1 MFTDMNNTA
10 KTFYNT
16 MFDHSM
22 NGVNLLEE
30 TQKQFAELGFKAV
43 SSVEGMNEYVQPMK
57 DAHAQ
62 MLDMTFSTLRTVS
75 SQVKTM
81 TDEMVQNVESSF
93 ASVMPKA
100 A

>member
-1 MFTDMNNTA
+1 MFVEMNNTA
-10 KTFYNT
+10 KTFYNQ

-22 NGVNLLEE
+22 NGVSLLEE
-30 TQKQFAELGFKAV
+30 AQKQFIELGFKAA
-43 SSVEGMNEYVQPMK
+43 STVEGMNEYVQPMK
-57 DAHAQ
+57 DAQAQ
-62 MLDMTFSTLRTVS
+62 MMDMTYTTLRTVS
-75 SQVKTM
+75 SQAKTM